1 MHTHNIP
8 ICSHIVRDYMQRS
21 GHCWPLWPCIDLLA
35 VLAVVI
41 PVVVVAVSQVYK

>member
-8 ICSHIVRDYMQRS
+8 ICAHIVRDYMQRS

-35 VLAVVI
+35 VVV
-41 PVVVVAVSQVYK
+41 PGVVVAVSQVYK